1 MYLVRWKQIK
11 INTPNTLLTQEC
23 EKFVGGVMMV
33 TMVILFTSQYEMTSE
48 KD

>member
-23 EKFVGGVMMV
+23 EKFVGGDDGYYGNTIYLTV
-33 TMVILFTSQYEMTSE
+33 
-48 KD
+48 